1 MNSLSNR
8 LLDYIKGFIDIVNI
22 ETPRYSF
29 FIKKIDITYPNGQ
42 MLSQATYL
50 PVGCHRE
57 YTGKISELNTKNV
70 CYKFKPEHARIIVG
84 ISTLE
89 HCLDLTQKDH
99 AQIYL
104 SFIETC
110 SSILKNP
117 SEYNDHKE

>member
-1 MNSLSNR
+1 MSSLSNR
-8 LLDYIKGFIDIVNI
+8 LLDYIKGFIDIVNT

-29 FIKKIDITYPNGQ
+29 IIKKIDIIYPNGQ

-57 YTGKISELNTKNV
+57 YIGRISELNTKNV

-84 ISTLE
+84 INTLE

-99 AQIYL
+99 AEIYL
-104 SFIETC
+104 NFISTC
-110 SSILKNP
+110 SSTLQNS
-117 SEYNDHKE
+117 SEYNDHKK